1 MFFEAQKL
9 FQVLLVTSEQLHQ
22 VQVEHMHIVHMVHI
36 CSLNIIEY
44 YSTDTIILLQSFHV
58 ESLPVP

>member
-22 VQVEHMHIVHMVHI
+22 VQVEHMHIVHMVHMFV
-36 CSLNIIEY
+36 EY

>member
-22 VQVEHMHIVHMVHI
+22 VQVEHMHIVHMVHMFVV
-36 CSLNIIEY
+36 EY